1 MITVT
6 QWDDIFKEIESS
18 LKIYLPI
25 RLKNWIKNKFNPPTK
40 K

>member
-1 MITVT
+1 MNNIT
-6 QWDDIFKEIESS
+6 QWDDIFKEIETS
-18 LKIYLPI
+18 LKIYLPT